1 MCVCVCTCKCT
12 SIYMHIP
19 WKCLSLWMT
28 VVVQYN
34 YFSSLTP
41 DNLTF
46 FLFIC
51 HIDHILWV
59 LMPACIWMCV
69 KVTVSKI
76 LWGGGDS
83 EILLL
88 LLPKLP
94 PLSLYLRMLSSE
106 TSLCCCCCC
115 CSKFHLSCSP
125 TLKNLSKIKYKHN
138 KFFVCILRMRDC
150 KLYREYHVGLWSFWK
165 SCTENIMLIC

>member
-1 MCVCVCTCKCT
+1 
-12 SIYMHIP
+12 MHIP

-46 FLFIC
+46 SLFIC
-51 HIDHILWV
+51 HIDHILWL

-76 LWGGGDS
+76 LWGGG
-83 EILLL
+83 ILKLFSCF
-88 LLPKLP
+88 PKSHLCP
-94 PLSLYLRMLSSE
+94 YISGCCHQRLHYVVAAVVVVNSIYLAP
-106 TSLCCCCCC
+106 
-115 CSKFHLSCSP
+115 P